1 MSGGAE
7 MRTGSGMMA
16 SSASGSR
23 VISGSKSGSSYKQN
37 LTAEDAKTQTAGAA
51 RPQSNTSLKKAASSN
66 SAMMDK
72 QPSSQVGTVPS
83 AHFTR
88 CRPIC
93 AISPVLYLYCIKGA
107 LALFVLVSFSGYV
120 C

>member
-72 QPSSQVGTVPS
+72 QPSSQVDTVPIVLILRAVDRFALS
-83 AHFTR
+83 
-88 CRPIC
+88 
-93 AISPVLYLYCIKGA
+93 VLYCTCTVLKGHWRC
-107 LALFVLVSFSGYV
+107 LF
-120 C
+120 